1 MAAGFPETAK
11 VSLPDSG
18 EAANPAGSSTGAT
31 SVPPTPD
38 GLNSTE
44 AVELSVVIRAGL
56 PMIVP
61 AAGLELLTSICKG
74 PIPGRRLGAELKEL
88 GSITSSDTAIGVL
101 GD

>member
-1 MAAGFPETAK
+1 
-11 VSLPDSG
+11 
-18 EAANPAGSSTGAT
+18 
-31 SVPPTPD
+31 
-38 GLNSTE
+38 
-44 AVELSVVIRAGL
+44 
-56 PMIVP
+56 MIVP